1 MNFKK
6 AMLALSETKGVYT
19 VEQALSHPHRWND
32 YWMLYSTEESKVAIK
47 TEQEYNQWV
56 KWTDF
61 IRSKSE

>member
-1 MNFKK
+1 
-6 AMLALSETKGVYT
+6 
-19 VEQALSHPHRWND
+19 
-32 YWMLYSTEESKVAIK
+32 MLYSTEESKVEIK